1 MTTPWDTSDTPSER
15 RARAALMQSIAES
28 QRASSEFWAKV
39 ILAAILA
46 GIVALFV
53 FLSYTDL
60 GGDNASTAQDESP
73 VNGR

>member
-1 MTTPWDTSDTPSER
+1 
-15 RARAALMQSIAES
+15 MQSIAES